1 MLWTRGDAASA
12 RLTLLFYVSHFALS
26 NQHPTQE
33 ISVPTLE
40 QGPGQAQ
47 DNVNGPLGEVSTVE
61 TPTYCPS
68 TIKLVLVAETHRI
81 GVEAL
86 QTFLIIGHQRA
97 RNDVIWMEIF
107 HFLSFGSNFTL
118 DNSTNTHKG
127 CESTDVLG
135 HLAAAGVSAA
145 DRRSSYFCPCSC
157 SAEVSIVL
165 RGKLCCWE
173 VHSNW
178 IVDKTSLSSALALL
192 LMQVNNH
199 LNGSCLCGDWKT
211 GGKKERAAGVQH
223 LNVNNLLFNACP
235 AFRES
240 ETC

>member
-1 MLWTRGDAASA
+1 MNEN
-12 RLTLLFYVSHFALS
+12 LS
-26 NQHPTQE
+26 
-33 ISVPTLE
+33 I
-40 QGPGQAQ
+40 A
-47 DNVNGPLGEVSTVE
+47 
-61 TPTYCPS
+61 
-68 TIKLVLVAETHRI
+68 
-81 GVEAL
+81 
-86 QTFLIIGHQRA
+86 
-97 RNDVIWMEIF
+97 
-107 HFLSFGSNFTL
+107 HFLLLRSNFPL
-118 DNSTNTHKG
+118 DNSSNDHIK
-127 CESTDVLG
+127 DVNPQTCWDVSPLQVWPQ
-135 HLAAAGVSAA
+135 LIAG
-145 DRRSSYFCPCSC
+145 RYFSPCFC
-157 SAEVSIVL
+157 LAEVSIVL

-223 LNVNNLLFNACP
+223 LNVNNLFFNACP